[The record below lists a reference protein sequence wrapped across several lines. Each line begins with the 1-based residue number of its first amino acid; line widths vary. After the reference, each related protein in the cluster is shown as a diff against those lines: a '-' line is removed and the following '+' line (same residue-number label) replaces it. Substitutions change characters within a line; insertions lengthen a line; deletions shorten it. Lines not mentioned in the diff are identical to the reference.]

1 MKLLEIRLDNFRQF
15 HGNQVIRTSND
26 DRKNVTL
33 IRAENGFGKTTLLN
47 ALLWCFYDQTTGK
60 FEGKDKLINFE
71 ALDDGANRASVEVL
85 FDHEEGQY
93 LARREVTR
101 NRRNRPL
108 SIFAI
113 RKGSHEELNNPES
126 FINSVVPY
134 GMAKYFF
141 FDGEQAEAFSG
152 EQNNRTVGK
161 AIQTM
166 LGCDIALTAIDD
178 LEYLSRKFDEE
189 IGKLPGQDEIAK
201 EEKQLTA
208 LLKTKDRLVRE
219 KSDLQERRAV
229 SQDSLRSLLAE
240 LREIHEAA
248 ELQRQRDRCETELG
262 SATDRQVDLDKR
274 RARWLADRAAA
285 IVSTRLV
292 SAVTTTLDR
301 SDLSGIPSPY
311 NEEFVRNL
319 LAKAECICSRDL
331 TEGTHEYGC
340 VASLLSNAPSKEV
353 QRKAIQAKAAASQ
366 LHAKRLQDWSTFKDI
381 EQDRIANRHRVQE
394 LEQEIGEIREK
405 LEKHALENVR
415 EKEAAIQEAQ
425 NADTRLSEDLGALG
439 VRLSQCENEIDAA
452 KRRIEHLAAGDRAA
466 RPLVERRQLCDAA
479 ILKLRAELADYKDE
493 ARLEIARKVNRIL
506 SEHAHKDF
514 VARIAEDFGLS
525 LEFTDGVQT
534 PKSGGE
540 NQLLS
545 LAFIAAL
552 VRFSFDRQNDEKAH
566 FLVPGTVAPLMLD
579 SPFGQLDP
587 QYQSAVA
594 SFVPAMATQ
603 VILLVSSAQGS
614 REVVSALQGRI
625 GREYALVWDERSK
638 HRTIIEE
645 VQQ

>member
-15 HGNQVIRTSND
+15 YGSQVIRTSGD
-26 DRKNVTL
+26 DTRNVTL
-33 IRAENGFGKTTLLN
+33 IHAENGFGKTTLLN

-71 ALDDGANRASVEVL
+71 ALEAGAGSASVEVL

-93 LARREVTR
+93 LARREVR
-101 NRRNRPL
+101 KNRRKRPL
-108 SIFAI
+108 KISAI
-113 RKGSHEELNNPES
+113 KNGSYDDLPNPES
-126 FINSVVPY
+126 FINSVVPF

-152 EQNNRTVGK
+152 EQNNRTVGE

-166 LGCDIALTAIDD
+166 LGCDIAHTAIED

-189 IGKLPGQDEIAK
+189 VGKLPGKDEMAK
-201 EEKQLTA
+201 EEGQLSE
-208 LLKTKDRLVRE
+208 LLKQKDGLVEQERE
-219 KSDLQERRAV
+219 LVERRAV
-229 SQDSLRSLLAE
+229 SQESLQALLAE

-248 ELQRQRDRCETELG
+248 DLQRQRDRYEIDLG
-262 SATDRQVDLDKR
+262 VATNRQADLDR
-274 RARWLADRAAA
+274 RRTRWLADRAAA
-285 IVSTRLV
+285 IVSPRLV
-292 SAVTTTLDR
+292 NAVTSTLER

-311 NEEFVRNL
+311 NEEFVLNL
-319 LAKAECICSRDL
+319 LAKASCICGRDL
-331 TEGTHEYGC
+331 SEGTHEYGC

-353 QRKAIQAKAAASQ
+353 QRKAIQAKAAASA
-366 LHAKRLQDWSTFKDI
+366 LHAKRLQDWGAFKDI
-381 EQDRIANRHRVQE
+381 EEDRIKNRDAVQR

-405 LEKHALENVR
+405 LNRHELENVR

-425 NADTRLSEDLGALG
+425 SADTGLSEELGALR
-439 VRLSQCENEIDAA
+439 VRLSQRESEIDVA
-452 KRRIEHLAAGDRAA
+452 KRRVAVLAAGDRAA

-479 ILKLRAELADYKDE
+479 ILKLRAELDDYKDE
-493 ARLEIARKVNRIL
+493 ARLEIAKKVNRIL
-506 SEHAHKDF
+506 SENAHKDF
-514 VARIAEDFGLS
+514 VAKIAQDFGLS
-525 LEFTDGVQT
+525 LEFSDGVQT

-552 VRFSFDRQNDEKAH
+552 VRFSFDRQNDEQVH

-587 QYQSAVA
+587 QYQRAVA

-614 REVVSALQGRI
+614 QEVVSALKGRV

-638 HRTIIEE
+638 HRTVIEE
-645 VQQ
+645 VEQ